1 MKTQKEFS
9 QFEEASTYARELAR
23 KLCTTVS
30 VLRTEKGWTV
40 THQTAPNQIPD
51 LTNTA
56 RPSPIKQTKKTKTP
70 KKISKTSSDKFPGDC
85 SMNIPSGPKDHF
97 CVDCGNL
104 IPQARVEAIPN
115 VQRCTKCQS
124 LNERQNPSVVKRKVD
139 EGLAG
144 SREDHKKMRARQWS
158 DMIRRHRE

>member
-23 KLCTTVS
+23 KLCSPVS
-30 VLRTEKGWTV
+30 VLRTEKGWIV
-40 THQTAPNQIPD
+40 THQTAPHQISD
-51 LTNTA
+51 VTDSG
-56 RPSPIKQTKKTKTP
+56 RSGSIKPTKKTKTP
-70 KKISKTSSDKFPGDC
+70 KKTSKTSGKKFPGRCDR
-85 SMNIPSGPKDHF
+85 NIPGPKDHL

-104 IPQARVEAIPN
+104 IPQARVKAIPN
-115 VQRCTKCQS
+115 VQRCTECQS
-124 LNERQNPSVVKRKVD
+124 LNERQNPSLVKRKVD

-144 SREDHKKMRARQWS
+144 SRDDHKKMRARQWS